1 MNEPDGEGSTTAD
14 SEDPRALIGSPTYRR
29 ALIALF
35 FAGVTAFVQLY
46 SPQGLL
52 PDLADAFGLS
62 AGTSSWAVGAATIG
76 VAAGVLPWAVLSDR
90 IGRVRAMR
98 WAVIAGVV
106 AGLLLPLA
114 PTFGAIVVVRF
125 IEGLALAGI
134 PALAVTTLAETV
146 SPRVLGAAVG
156 TFIAG
161 NTIGGLSGRI
171 IAATVADLWGWRMGL
186 LTVSVVAALAAVAF
200 MLVVPA
206 TKVRPAPVP
215 MLRGVLA
222 NLKNPGVLVSVCQA
236 FLLMGA
242 FVSAYNYLT
251 FRLQQAPFYL
261 SLAEV
266 SLIFLAYLAGAVA
279 SKQVWKL
286 APRLTP
292 TGALLASIG
301 VMLVGVALT
310 LLPSLIAVVGGLIL
324 LTGGFFGAHTI
335 ASTLGPRRSQVA
347 QSMVP
352 PLYNLGFYSGSSLL
366 GWVGGLAFAAAGWPG
381 TVGFIA
387 VMGLF
392 AATLA
397 YGYALRNGGLR
408 AVDG

>member
-1 MNEPDGEGSTTAD
+1 TSTSSD
-14 SEDPRALIGSPTYRR
+14 PKDPRALIGSPTYRR

-171 IAATVADLWGWRMGL
+171 IAATVADL
-186 LTVSVVAALAAVAF
+186 
-200 MLVVPA
+200 
-206 TKVRPAPVP
+206 
-215 MLRGVLA
+215 
-222 NLKNPGVLVSVCQA
+222 
-236 FLLMGA
+236 
-242 FVSAYNYLT
+242 
-251 FRLQQAPFYL
+251 
-261 SLAEV
+261 
-266 SLIFLAYLAGAVA
+266 
-279 SKQVWKL
+279 
-286 APRLTP
+286 
-292 TGALLASIG
+292 
-301 VMLVGVALT
+301 
-310 LLPSLIAVVGGLIL
+310 
-324 LTGGFFGAHTI
+324 
-335 ASTLGPRRSQVA
+335 
-347 QSMVP
+347 
-352 PLYNLGFYSGSSLL
+352 
-366 GWVGGLAFAAAGWPG
+366 
-381 TVGFIA
+381 
-387 VMGLF
+387 
-392 AATLA
+392 
-397 YGYALRNGGLR
+397 
-408 AVDG
+408 